1 MNWIVSILVV
11 LLLIFL
17 SIVIGVV
24 VLVECCC
31 KKTKKNKRLDFGTE
45 RSYSKAY
52 YKADNHETEN
62 LTNLNNKPVPKNTN
76 NTKIN
81 EISEYKVPRLNYT
94 NLYFNAI
101 NNSASVGESKTK
113 NVFKIDTIY
122 LSNWHDSSN
131 SYYYHYTSLLNAR
144 QILKDR
150 KIKANIPKVK
160 YFGKGI
166 FFTVLKP
173 NSPDEHIIKN
183 NYIYYSKAYLSN
195 VQCAFAFLRND
206 LILKKKYDKFSRDIW
221 RHDGDINLNHIK
233 FKVVIRDKNFSYLIN
248 I

>member
-1 MNWIVSILVV
+1 M
-11 LLLIFL
+11 LIFL

-24 VLVECCC
+24 VFVKCCC
-31 KKTKKNKRLDFGTE
+31 KKTKKNKRLDVGTE
-45 RSYSKAY
+45 RRYSNAY
-52 YKADNHETEN
+52 YKTETDNHEIEN
-62 LTNLNNKPVPKNTN
+62 LTNLNNPPLSHNSNYKE
-76 NTKIN
+76 IN
-81 EISEYKVPRLNYT
+81 EISEYKVPRMNYT
-94 NLYFNAI
+94 AFCFNAV
-101 NNSASVGESKTK
+101 NNSTNFDIPKTK
-113 NVFKIDTIY
+113 NVFKIDTVY
-122 LSNWHDSSN
+122 SSNWHDSSN

-150 KIKANIPKVK
+150 KIKASIPKVK

-206 LILKKKYDKFSRDIW
+206 LILKKMYDKFSRDIW